1 MIIIGGASWTIV
13 GGGRRRIG
21 VQTPVEPC
29 TQRVPTDG
37 AYRVQVMH
45 QQSKCWFEIEHL
57 HVKQIL
63 KEQVMQSESY
73 IQIWKRTY
81 YGPKD
86 QISDTGGTAHLNAYQ
101 ENDKDKM

>member
-1 MIIIGGASWTIV
+1 MYTAGK
-13 GGGRRRIG
+13 
-21 VQTPVEPC
+21 
-29 TQRVPTDG
+29 PTDG
-37 AYRVQVMH
+37 AYRVQVIH

-81 YGPKD
+81 YGPKNEA
-86 QISDTGGTAHLNAYQ
+86 GGKAAGAHLNAYQ
-101 ENDKDKM
+101 ENDKDKLQM